1 MFFFDVFFRC
11 FFSMF
16 FSPQRPLQGNDRQ
29 VTLIKRK
36 IRSLLESRQPRSRGA
51 GYSVLLRGLTYQIR
65 D

>member
-1 MFFFDVFFRC
+1 
-11 FFSMF
+11 MF

-29 VTLIKRK
+29 VTLIKPK